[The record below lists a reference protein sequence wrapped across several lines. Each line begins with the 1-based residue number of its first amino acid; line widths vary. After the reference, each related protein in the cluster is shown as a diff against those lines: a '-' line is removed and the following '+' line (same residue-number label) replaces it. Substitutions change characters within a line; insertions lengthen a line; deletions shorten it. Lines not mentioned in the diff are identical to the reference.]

1 RPAPAFA
8 PPSATAGA
16 LVAPLPRHWAA
27 GGPRWPGAPAGGRGW
42 RVRVAAGGDQEGLR
56 AETQLLRK
64 QVELL
69 TDEIRL
75 LREALLGEPLDAPP
89 AAAPAAPAAA
99 TPQPSPPPSASTALP
114 PLPPMPPPPPAQPA
128 AAPGAQRSTFPTAS
142 APPPQPAYPPPAAAP
157 APSPPA
163 WPPVPD
169 SPLPGGTGP
178 AQAGAKTAVKIV
190 SSGYEN
196 GNRADFFFDGRLV
209 GINGFFDRRGAN
221 VMVID
226 PDAGKVTLRK
236 SYDIWGD
243 PQTVNPQFSADLRG
257 IPQGHIVLVAC
268 KDGLWVREPR
278 LRRQRTCPNGEGTR
292 QCTSGACQAIN
303 AMRGV
308 GATIA
313 GPLGVREGYALIGV
327 RGGPAWAESQ
337 GKSCEVEWDIPC
349 AVEFPPPPPPMAGA
363 VAAAAAGRHAG
374 HAGRRPARAG
384 RAAAGRL
391 RRIGRAP
398 RPPPGPQASARPAA
412 HRRAALPAQQRAEGG
427 PHGRRVGRWGRGEGR
442 GGGAHARPPPGEDQG
457 QAPRRPRERAAVSGR
472 PTARTPKRPGPSGDA
487 PAGAGRGQ
495 LARIRRMETFLVV
508 IRVCWPLL
516 WSTERS

>member
-278 LRRQRTCPNGEGTR
+278 LRRDQRDARCRRHHRWASRRP
-292 QCTSGACQAIN
+292 
-303 AMRGV
+303 RGV
-308 GATIA
+308 RAHRR
-313 GPLGVREGYALIGV
+313 PRRPRLGGEPRQVV
-327 RGGPAWAESQ
+327 RGGVGHPVCCRVPAAPAAH
-337 GKSCEVEWDIPC
+337 GGGSCRRSSRAAC
-349 AVEFPPPPPPMAGA
+349 RACR
-363 VAAAAAGRHAG
+363 AAACPGRARRSRAASEDWASTAAAPRPAG
-374 HAGRRPARAG
+374 LRPAR
-384 RAAAGRL
+384 
-391 RRIGRAP
+391 
-398 RPPPGPQASARPAA
+398 RPSTCSPPGPAARRGWTPWAA
-412 HRRAALPAQQRAEGG
+412 CRPLGARRRT
-427 PHGRRVGRWGRGEGR
+427 RR
-442 GGGAHARPPPGEDQG
+442 GGAHARPPPGEDQG

-472 PTARTPKRPGPSGDA
+472 PTARTPK
-487 PAGAGRGQ
+487 
-495 LARIRRMETFLVV
+495 
-508 IRVCWPLL
+508 
-516 WSTERS
+516 STERS